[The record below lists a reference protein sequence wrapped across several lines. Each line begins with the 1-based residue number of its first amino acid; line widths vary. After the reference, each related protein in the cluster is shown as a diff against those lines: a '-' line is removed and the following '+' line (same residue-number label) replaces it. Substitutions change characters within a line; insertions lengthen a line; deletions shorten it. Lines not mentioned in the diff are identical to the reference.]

1 MPLPSD
7 FTGDGELFMLR
18 VRGESMI
25 EAGILDGDYVVASKQ
40 STANDGD
47 IVVAG
52 IPDGEATV
60 KTFSKNN
67 GEVTLT
73 PANSTMSPMLFSSGD
88 IALYGKVVSVLRKL

>member
-1 MPLPSD
+1 
-7 FTGDGELFMLR
+7 MLR
-18 VRGESMI
+18 VRGEAMI

-67 GEVTLT
+67 GKVILT
-73 PANSTMSPMLFSSGD
+73 PANSTMSPMLFSSED

>member
-1 MPLPSD
+1 
-7 FTGDGELFMLR
+7 MLR

-52 IPDGEATV
+52 IPDDEATV

-67 GEVTLT
+67 GKVILT
-73 PANSTMSPMLFSSGD
+73 PANSSMSPMRFSED
-88 IALYGKVVSVLRKL
+88 K

>member
-73 PANSTMSPMLFSSGD
+73 PANSTMSPMLFSSED

>member
-1 MPLPSD
+1 
-7 FTGDGELFMLR
+7 MLR

-67 GEVTLT
+67 GKVTLT
-73 PANSTMSPMLFSSGD
+73 PANSTMSPMLFSSED